1 MKKKKKQ
8 FEKWANVKLLELRK
22 IMLLEHFDLKAVQPC
37 EKDEASYCKFDHPYQ
52 TIRIF
57 YAKRVYEDWEKGD
70 KLSALGTLAH
80 EMCHP
85 LTDDL
90 YSKSFDRFCGKK
102 ELEDSRERL
111 TDHISNIILK
121 HNLIKP

>member
-1 MKKKKKQ
+1 MKKKKL
-8 FEKWANVKLLELRK
+8 FEKWANAKLAEIQK
-22 IMLLEHFDLKAVQPC
+22 IMLLEHFDLKPVEPV
-37 EKDEASYCKFDHPYQ
+37 EKPDEPPYCKFDHPYQ
-52 TIRIF
+52 TIRI
-57 YAKRVYEDWEKGD
+57 YYSKWIYEDWEKGD
-70 KLSALGTLAH
+70 KLSALGTLLH